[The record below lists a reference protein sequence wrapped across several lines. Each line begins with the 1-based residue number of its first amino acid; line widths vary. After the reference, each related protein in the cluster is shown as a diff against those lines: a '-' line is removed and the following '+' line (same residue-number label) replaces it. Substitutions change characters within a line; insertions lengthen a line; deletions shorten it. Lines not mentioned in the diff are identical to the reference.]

1 MSLAS
6 VVGEFGI
13 VTEPQARFSDAG
25 KAWVTFRGVTK
36 ERVRGSDG
44 AWTDG
49 NRTFIDVVVFGKEA
63 ENLVE
68 SAKVGDTVIVV
79 GKMQQREWVEDDGTK
94 RAAYRVVADQIGMSL
109 KWSAYSATNAPE
121 RAVKAAE
128 DTLGASVIEEPPF

>member
-6 VVGEFGI
+6 VIGEFGI
-13 VTEPQARFSDAG
+13 VTEPQPRFSDAG
-25 KAWVTFRGVTK
+25 KVWVSFRAVSK

-49 NRTFIDVVVFGKEA
+49 NRTFTDIVAFGKEA

-68 SAKVGDTVIVV
+68 SAKVGDTVLII
-79 GKMQQREWVEDDGTK
+79 GKLQQREWVEDDGTK
-94 RAAYRVVADQIGMSL
+94 RTSYRVVADQIGMSL
-109 KWSAYSATNAPE
+109 KWSAYAPKNTPE

-128 DTLGASVIEEPPF
+128 DILGASELDSVPF